1 MEIFLFILS
10 GTIFDMILSSCPLRI
25 SLFGGSTDNPHFIDK
40 FGYGSVISFTCDLKT
55 YVTLTQDK
63 FGFNRDQHKYII
75 NYSRREEV
83 STIQEIEND
92 VVRVVLE
99 YFDMPPVQVTLTS
112 DAYSQGSGLASS
124 SSYIISLIK
133 ACTLFLNNQMTDVE
147 ICKLAY
153 ELELKFN
160 PYCGYQD
167 PYGCGIGGFKRI
179 EFIKGGTVK
188 YNFLLTKLFDLYDS
202 HLVFTG
208 VTRNSKN
215 VLKDVT
221 DNIDKVKPLLST
233 LDKSYSALLEND
245 HSKFLNYLNKSW
257 IQKKKTSSIITENL
271 SIKEIDD
278 HLNENE
284 TVIAHKLCG
293 AGNGGF
299 FLVFS
304 EKQNLNIPY
313 QSVKINI
320 TPNGISGI
328 KI

>member
-1 MEIFLFILS
+1 
-10 GTIFDMILSSCPLRI
+10 MILASCPLRI
-25 SLFGGSTDNPHFIDK
+25 SLFGGSTDNPYFVERY
-40 FGYGSVISFTCDLKT
+40 GYGSVISFTCNLKT
-55 YVTLTQDK
+55 YVTISQDK

-75 NYSRREEV
+75 NYSIREEV
-83 STIQEIEND
+83 STIQEIKND

-99 YFDMPPVQVTLTS
+99 YFEMPPVQVTLTS

-133 ACTLFLNNQMTDVE
+133 ACILFLDIDMTDIE

-167 PYGCGIGGFKRI
+167 PYGCGIGGFKKI
-179 EFIKGGTVK
+179 EFLKGGIVK
-188 YNFLLTKLFDLYDS
+188 YDFLSTKLFNFYDT

-215 VLKDVT
+215 ILKDIT
-221 DNIDKVKPLLST
+221 NNIEKAKPLLGT
-233 LDKSYSALLEND
+233 LDKAYSTILQD
-245 HSKFLNYLNKSW
+245 DYGKFLNYLNKSW
-257 IQKKKTSSIITENL
+257 IQKKKTSSTIVENN
-271 SIKEIDD
+271 SIKEMDEF
-278 HLNENE
+278 LSENDS
-284 TVIAHKLCG
+284 VISHKLCG

-304 EKQNLNIPY
+304 ERDSLTIPY
-313 QSVKINI
+313 KSVKMGV
-320 TPNGISGI
+320 TSNGVSGI

>member
-1 MEIFLFILS
+1 
-10 GTIFDMILSSCPLRI
+10 MIISSCPLRI
-25 SLFGGSTDNPHFIDK
+25 SLFGGSTDNPHFVDK

-55 YVTLTQDK
+55 YVTITQDK
-63 FGFNRDQHKYII
+63 FGFNKDQHKYII

-83 STIQEIEND
+83 STIQEIQND

-99 YFDMPPVQVTLTS
+99 YFDMPPIQVTLTS

-133 ACTLFLNNQMTDVE
+133 SCILFLNYQMTDIE

-179 EFIKGGTVK
+179 EFIKGGIVK
-188 YNFLLTKLFDLYDS
+188 YDFLLTTLFDNYDT
-202 HLVFTG
+202 HLLFTG

-215 VLKDVT
+215 ILEDIT
-221 DNIDKVKPLLST
+221 NNIDKSQPLLKT
-233 LDKSYSALLEND
+233 LENSYSSLLENNYE
-245 HSKFLNYLNKSW
+245 KFLDYLNQSW
-257 IQKKKTSSIITENL
+257 IQKKKTSSIITEN
-271 SIKEIDD
+271 SIIKEIDLE
-278 HLNENE
+278 LNKNE
-284 TVIAHKLCG
+284 TVVAHKLCG

-304 EKQNLNIPY
+304 EKEKLNISY